1 MTELELS
8 ILKWYSQRHREVG
21 LSGLDTNLDVLRR
34 EFTEIG
40 FFTYFKGSELPLRT
54 NKSGCIPGPF
64 IHSDQV
70 PSGAMSL
77 LCIRD
82 GMVEYLEVAALDDSE
97 TANSIENFE
106 LGDEF

>member
-8 ILKWYSQRHREVG
+8 ILKWYAERHCGVG
-21 LSGLDTNLDVLRR
+21 LSGLGTRLNVSRR

-40 FFTYFKGSELPLRT
+40 FFTYFKGPELALRT
-54 NKSGCIPGPF
+54 NKIGCIPGPF
-64 IHSDQV
+64 IHSDQI

-82 GMVEYLEVAALDDSE
+82 GKVEYLEVAALDDSE
-97 TANSIENFE
+97 TANSIEDFE